1 MHAGA
6 LSKGALAAALTA
18 QADSVDEAT
27 CAAQEAAEQDY
38 GDHGASRGGGGGGG
52 NGDAA
57 GNKKNGKKNGSSG
70 GGDSS
75 SNGWRN
81 CYLVALPEDTDDA
94 EDEEEEGDGVATWA
108 PAASSSASVLLP
120 VLHHP
125 AFSLKLLRNCFF
137 FNPAPAKAITSKS

>member
-27 CAAQEAAEQDY
+27 CAAQEAAEQD
-38 GDHGASRGGGGGGG
+38 GTHHENGG
-52 NGDAA
+52 NGSNNDSA
-57 GNKKNGKKNGSSG
+57 GSKKNGKKNGSSG
-70 GGDSS
+70 GGDSG
-75 SNGWRN
+75 NGLRN
-81 CYLVALPEDTDDA
+81 CYLVALPEDHDGA
-94 EDEEEEGDGVATWA
+94 ASDEEAGGEVATWA
-108 PAASSSASVLLP
+108 PTMSSGAPASVLLP

-137 FNPAPAKAITSKS
+137 NPAPVKAIKSKS